1 MSSEELGHVIVQT
14 AEAHGPDEWAPCAS
28 LQLSRRGASSIPVF
42 IDLLKNPLTRH
53 QAMFDLEN
61 MGEIAAPARPTLER
75 IIEHD
80 PEEANFGMVVL
91 SIISVSD
98 PA

>member
-1 MSSEELGHVIVQT
+1 
-14 AEAHGPDEWAPCAS
+14 
-28 LQLSRRGASSIPVF
+28 
-42 IDLLKNPLTRH
+42 
-53 QAMFDLEN
+53 MFDLEN